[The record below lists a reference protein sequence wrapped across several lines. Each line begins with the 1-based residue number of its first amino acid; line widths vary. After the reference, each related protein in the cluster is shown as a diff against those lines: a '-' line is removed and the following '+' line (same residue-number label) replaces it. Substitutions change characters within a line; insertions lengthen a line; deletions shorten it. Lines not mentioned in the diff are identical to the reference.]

1 MGGSDTVSNE
11 IITAVILAIVGGS
24 GIVGLMFFFI
34 RRYLEN
40 RLKENEDEEKRRR
53 EIHMRRVQIEDELHH
68 AYGRLLFWIYRAIV
82 TKTHNGELEAAFREL
97 QAAEQKKKDL
107 DREIIAGQGIE

>member
-1 MGGSDTVSNE
+1 MGGSDTGSNE
-11 IITAVILAIVGGS
+11 LLTALILAVAGGS

-40 RLKENEDEEKRRR
+40 RLKENEDEEKRRK
-53 EIHMRRVQIEDELHH
+53 EINIRRMRIEDELHH
-68 AYGRLLFWIYRAIV
+68 AYGRLFFWIHRAIV
-82 TKTHNGELEAAFREL
+82 TQSHNGELEAAFREL

-107 DREIIAGQGIE
+107 DREIIAGQGVE